1 VHVRQL
7 RELASARALCDRE
20 AGFEGVMSGRHNA
33 GMSPGSFTEYLA
45 GLGEPRLTLL
55 LRVRPDVRIEPV
67 PRGFEQLAQRL
78 GGPDSMARALRSVNR
93 DAIVVGQAVAAL
105 GPSATVEEVA
115 GLLGAP
121 TAAVE
126 DALND
131 LCSCGL
137 AWLAAEV
144 VRLPERL
151 AMHWSAEIGGG
162 RPAATIARTVLADD
176 LRSAVEALGYAVS
189 GLRKPELTAQLVD
202 ALSDIRSVID
212 RVRRLPGPARE
223 HLEQLRRGY
232 GSLYPRHGGWTAAG
246 GNSAERALAAAGLVL
261 RVNHQWEVPREVA
274 VAAWSAEQELPL
286 TGRPELPRAAGAGET
301 PTGQPAAQD
310 ILRAVSTLL
319 DEAAAKGIA
328 ALKKGGIGTRER
340 ARLATRLALPAETLQ
355 LAIDLAAAA
364 GLMSRADA
372 GYAPTE
378 QYQSWHDAQPADQW
392 AALAVA
398 WFELPHAP
406 TSREVDGDK
415 EVPPPLPLESS
426 AGPLRRAL
434 LRAAGGGLSMRS
446 VGEHIDWFFPTHGY
460 DITLLR
466 VTVAAALREAEL
478 MGVVAAD
485 GLTECGAALMA
496 AVDDASDEVGAVTVV
511 VELADRL
518 AGVLAPTPCTVIL
531 QSDLTAVV
539 SGQPTTAVMRV
550 LGVAAVSESRG
561 TAAVWRFSPASI
573 RTALDTGWSAAQ
585 LLGELAAIADRPLPQ
600 PLEYLVNDVARRHG
614 LVRVRGM
621 RSCVL
626 ADESTVT
633 EILHTRS
640 LAKLQLARLAPTAL
654 SSPFELDEVLA
665 RLRAAGLSPVAED
678 ALGGVVVE
686 VRREH
691 RATNPRPPVRS
702 APRTRVSAG
711 ELAARLLADPT
722 GASNLDSDSSDTF
735 DRLAELNAQLG
746 DAELMLLA
754 DAVEH
759 QREVLI
765 GYRTRTGGRT
775 LREIRPHQLY
785 GRWLESWC
793 HLRNAQREF
802 TVANIESVA
811 PVR

>member
-1 VHVRQL
+1 
-7 RELASARALCDRE
+7 
-20 AGFEGVMSGRHNA
+20 M
-33 GMSPGSFTEYLA
+33 
-45 GLGEPRLTLL
+45 
-55 LRVRPDVRIEPV
+55 
-67 PRGFEQLAQRL
+67 GFEQLAQRL

-137 AWLAAEV
+137 AWLAAEA

-176 LRSAVEALGYAVS
+176 LRSAVEALGYAVG

-212 RVRRLPGPARE
+212 RVRRLPGPGRE

-232 GSLYPRHGGWTAAG
+232 GSLYPSHGGWTAAG
-246 GNSAERALAAAGLVL
+246 GNSPERALAAAGLVL

-274 VAAWSAEQELPL
+274 VAAWSAEQGLPL
-286 TGRPELPRAAGAGET
+286 TGRPDSPGRGCRRDADGPAGGAGHPARGQHLAGRGSSEGDRRAEEGRDRDAGTGAPGHAVGAPCRDPAAGDRPCRRGWADEQG
-301 PTGQPAAQD
+301 GCG
-310 ILRAVSTLL
+310 LR
-319 DEAAAKGIA
+319 
-328 ALKKGGIGTRER
+328 R
-340 ARLATRLALPAETLQ
+340 Q
-355 LAIDLAAAA
+355 
-364 GLMSRADA
+364 
-372 GYAPTE
+372 TE
-378 QYQSWHDAQPADQW
+378 QYQSWHDARPADQW

-434 LRAAGGGLSMRS
+434 LRAAGGGLWSAM

-511 VELADRL
+511 GELADRL

-573 RTALDTGWSAAQ
+573 RTALDAGWSAAQ
-585 LLGELAAIADRPLPQ
+585 LLGELAAIADRPLP
-600 PLEYLVNDVARRHG
+600 PAAGYLVNGR
-614 LVRVRGM
+614 
-621 RSCVL
+621 
-626 ADESTVT
+626 
-633 EILHTRS
+633 
-640 LAKLQLARLAPTAL
+640 
-654 SSPFELDEVLA
+654 
-665 RLRAAGLSPVAED
+665 
-678 ALGGVVVE
+678 
-686 VRREH
+686 
-691 RATNPRPPVRS
+691 RPPAR
-702 APRTRVSAG
+702 AG
-711 ELAARLLADPT
+711 PGAR
-722 GASNLDSDSSDTF
+722 
-735 DRLAELNAQLG
+735 
-746 DAELMLLA
+746 
-754 DAVEH
+754 DAV
-759 QREVLI
+759 VCA
-765 GYRTRTGGRT
+765 G
-775 LREIRPHQLY
+775 
-785 GRWLESWC
+785 
-793 HLRNAQREF
+793 
-802 TVANIESVA
+802 
-811 PVR
+811 